1 MNDNQKFV
9 IDDVQNSRNALFPLN
24 GKMVTGSARHSIY
37 GYDHVLDD
45 ELREQIIIVH
55 TAE

>member
-1 MNDNQKFV
+1 MDNSQKFI

-24 GKMVTGSARHSIY
+24 GKMVAGSARHSIY

-55 TAE
+55 ATE